1 MKKITTLTVF
11 QLIFFGCIF
20 IGGTVYYNTHKSPEY
35 RLERL
40 SKKNSSCQN
49 IIHALKAAR
58 WQEAGDLIIQ
68 ALRDK
73 SLTHKNLEELASYF
87 PNTPFSYAFKASQA
101 ILSLN
106 KTGLTVTRLLPISI
120 FKETHSNAELE
131 NESYIPE
138 SRFGREVQF
147 DPETGHFFIHLGTHN
162 VKPLGKG
169 RVKVVTKTVLYD
181 REHPTCFARA
191 VTSTNVAN
199 EIESMKALKGKPGI
213 INGISFL
220 HHQDPESQ
228 GNCMKI
234 LFTI

>member
-1 MKKITTLTVF
+1 MRYKNKVS
-11 QLIFFGCIF
+11 
-20 IGGTVYYNTHKSPEY
+20 KS
-35 RLERL
+35 
-40 SKKNSSCQN
+40 
-49 IIHALKAAR
+49 
-58 WQEAGDLIIQ
+58 G
-68 ALRDK
+68 
-73 SLTHKNLEELASYF
+73 
-87 PNTPFSYAFKASQA
+87 
-101 ILSLN
+101 
-106 KTGLTVTRLLPISI
+106 
-120 FKETHSNAELE
+120 
-131 NESYIPE
+131 
-138 SRFGREVQF
+138 F